1 MVDIVK
7 NNLEGIAE
15 ACKKYK
21 VKELY
26 LFGSAAQEKDFGPE
40 SDIDFLYTIDLD
52 NFSSWDS
59 DTYDYIDNIID
70 LESTLTNLLK
80 RKIDLVPNVIIS
92 NKYLKRSIEASKQIV
107 YAA

>member
-1 MVDIVK
+1 MIDIVK

-26 LFGSAAQEKDFGPE
+26 LFGSATQEKDFNIHN
-40 SDIDFLYTIDLD
+40 DIDFLYTIDID
-52 NFSSWDS
+52 NFTGWDS
-59 DTYDYIDNIID
+59 DKYDYIDNIID
-70 LESTLTNLLK
+70 LEKALTNLLN
-80 RKIDLVPNVIIS
+80 RKIDLVPDMIIL
-92 NKYLKRSIEASKQIV
+92 NKYFKKSIEASKQMI